1 MERLR
6 TFPQLAPLG
15 SFVSYNN
22 TGFILLGR
30 LIEVATG
37 LTYRAAVEALVL
49 GPLGMTESTFAPE
62 EIDRQ
67 PHAVGHGP
75 QGTTIVTPLNFPRNI
90 DPAGGLWS
98 TTRDQLRYARFHL
111 GDGTV
116 PGGTRLLAPYTLD
129 LMRMPQMPIPG
140 LPSLAM
146 GLPWFVQ
153 DLPGL
158 RLAMHGGDT
167 FGQHTAFVFGAGRG
181 FAFILLT
188 NAEPAGGLVE
198 LAVFNEAAQRYL
210 GLGLDSAR
218 AGFVASLTAPAGTP
232 TVTVPA
238 EDLAGYAGRYSAP
251 GISYVLRAENNGLL
265 LTAEQTFAPE
275 QIMSSIAP
283 SVVRDA
289 PVHFIAHDL
298 ARIDTA
304 MLPFV
309 RTTNGSIGW
318 IDLGLRL
325 VPGIGP
331 A

>member
-1 MERLR
+1 
-6 TFPQLAPLG
+6 
-15 SFVSYNN
+15 
-22 TGFILLGR
+22 
-30 LIEVATG
+30 
-37 LTYRAAVEALVL
+37 
-49 GPLGMTESTFAPE
+49 
-62 EIDRQ
+62 
-67 PHAVGHGP
+67 
-75 QGTTIVTPLNFPRNI
+75 
-90 DPAGGLWS
+90 
-98 TTRDQLRYARFHL
+98 
-111 GDGTV
+111 
-116 PGGTRLLAPYTLD
+116 
-129 LMRMPQMPIPG
+129 MRMPQMPIPG

-146 GLPWFVQ
+146 GLPWFVH

-309 RTTNGSIGW
+309 RKTNGSIGW